1 MARELTKRREEP
13 VNVMRVDSIDDP
25 RLVGY
30 AKVGDERWLA
40 AQGWFVAEGRF
51 VVERLVTTRRQR
63 VLSLLANE
71 AALAALGPVLAGL
84 DAPIFV
90 CAPRFF
96 ERLSGHHFHRGC
108 LALAERPGAAGAFA
122 LAAGAST
129 LLALDRV
136 ADADNVGS
144 VFRSALAFGVDAL
157 WLGPGCADPL
167 ARKAIRTSMA
177 ATLRVPFARLSRHD
191 GALGASRAPA
201 SDAPESTSAELSPG
215 WPGCLAALR
224 DRGFSLFGL
233 SPREPA
239 RDLSEQVP
247 PEAQRF
253 ALVIGSEGAGLSP
266 EVEAL
271 ASTRLRIAMRP
282 GVDSLNLGVATGIAL
297 HWLMR
302 R

>member
-1 MARELTKRREEP
+1 
-13 VNVMRVDSIDDP
+13 VNVVRVDSIDDP

-30 AKVGDERWLA
+30 ARVGDERWLA

-51 VVERLVTTRRQR
+51 VVERLVTARRQR

-71 AALAALGPVLAGL
+71 AALAALGPVLAGS

-108 LALAERPGAAGAFA
+108 LALAERPGPAGALA
-122 LAAGAST
+122 LAADAST
-129 LLALDRV
+129 LLVLDRV

-191 GALGASRAPA
+191 AA
-201 SDAPESTSAELSPG
+201 AELTAAEPG
-215 WPGCLAALR
+215 WPGCLAVLR

-239 RDLSEQVP
+239 RELSEQAP
-247 PEAQRF
+247 PVAQRF
-253 ALVIGSEGAGLSP
+253 ALVIGSEGAGLSS

-282 GVDSLNLGVATGIAL
+282 GVDSLNLGVAAGIAL
-297 HWLMR
+297 HWLTR

>member
-1 MARELTKRREEP
+1 M
-13 VNVMRVDSIDDP
+13 NVIQVDSVEDA

-30 AKVGDERWLA
+30 SHVGDERWLA
-40 AQGWFVAEGRF
+40 AQGLFVAEGRF

-63 VLSLLANE
+63 VLSVLANE
-71 AALAALGPVLAGL
+71 AALAALGPALAEVE
-84 DAPIFV
+84 APIFV

-108 LALAERPGAAGAFA
+108 LALAERPADADARA
-122 LAAGAST
+122 LAEAASA
-129 LLALDRV
+129 LVVLDRV

-167 ARKAIRTSMA
+167 TRKAIRTSMA
-177 ATLRVPFARLSRHD
+177 TTLRVPFARFSAQQAHARD
-191 GALGASRAPA
+191 EEGATSGRPLW
-201 SDAPESTSAELSPG
+201 PECLAELEAS
-215 WPGCLAALR
+215 
-224 DRGFSLFGL
+224 GFSVLAL

-239 RDLSEQVP
+239 SDLSEYALP
-247 PEAQRF
+247 AAARF

-266 EVEAL
+266 DVEAL
-271 ASTRLRIAMRP
+271 ASTRLRIGMRP
-282 GVDSLNLGVATGIAL
+282 GVDSINLGVAAGIAL
-297 HWLMR
+297 HWLTR